1 MSQSFVLITIC
12 SEERPESHD
21 PHSMLKGMKGYQ
33 LTAADLEFLKKM
45 KEEQVVKKMQV
56 GLIYVHFTMN
66 SYSAL
71 IQLDV
76 LAVLRLN

>member
-1 MSQSFVLITIC
+1 MSIC
-12 SEERPESHD
+12 SEELPESHD

-45 KEEQVVKKMQV
+45 KEEQLVKKLQV
-56 GLIYVHFTMN
+56 GLVYGHFTVN

-71 IQLDV
+71 MQLDV

>member
-12 SEERPESHD
+12 SEELPESHD

-45 KEEQVVKKMQV
+45 KEEQLVKKMQV
-56 GLIYVHFTMN
+56 RLSYGHFTVN
-66 SYSAL
+66 SY
-71 IQLDV
+71 
-76 LAVLRLN
+76 

>member
-1 MSQSFVLITIC
+1 
-12 SEERPESHD
+12 
-21 PHSMLKGMKGYQ
+21 MKGYQ

-45 KEEQVVKKMQV
+45 KEEQLVKKMQV
-56 GLIYVHFTMN
+56 GLIYGHFTVN